1 MSSVLDKVGFRN
13 ILSTLA
19 GQQGLTD
26 FATGWGNDPQKMVSD
41 VDRAKVSL
49 LLTGLSAVG
58 VDEHRRYLSP
68 PGYPAGTFVV
78 TEVGNRDVKIRVL
91 VEAYDAS
98 VEASEITDAIRTG
111 IRADAINQALNAI
124 NLALEWAGP
133 TILLPTIYDNRV
145 VSAATCE
152 FTFGG
157 VALQTSAVTPPGVG
171 GDYIATI
178 DGNNI
183 VPGTLTP

>member
-1 MSSVLDKVGFRN
+1 
-13 ILSTLA
+13 
-19 GQQGLTD
+19 
-26 FATGWGNDPQKMVSD
+26 
-41 VDRAKVSL
+41 
-49 LLTGLSAVG
+49 
-58 VDEHRRYLSP
+58 
-68 PGYPAGTFVV
+68 
-78 TEVGNRDVKIRVL
+78 
-91 VEAYDAS
+91 
-98 VEASEITDAIRTG
+98 
-111 IRADAINQALNAI
+111 
-124 NLALEWAGP
+124 
-133 TILLPTIYDNRV
+133 